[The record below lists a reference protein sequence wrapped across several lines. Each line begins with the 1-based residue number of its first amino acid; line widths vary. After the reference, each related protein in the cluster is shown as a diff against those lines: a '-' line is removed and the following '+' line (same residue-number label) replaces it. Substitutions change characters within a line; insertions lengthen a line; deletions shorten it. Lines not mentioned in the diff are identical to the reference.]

1 MHLRELDAN
10 LVVVLDALLID
21 ASVTKAAE
29 RLGRSPSAI
38 SHALANLREVFND
51 DLFVRA
57 GQRLAPTAK
66 ALEIA
71 PTIHVIVTGIES
83 LLRPAAPFD
92 PATQERAFTMLCRE
106 TSEFTLLQPLR
117 KRLKTSAPDIT
128 VASSAFDPES
138 WTEKMRLGQAQFAI
152 IEALAEEP
160 SAELHWKLLFEDAW
174 ITLAPK
180 SHPLAK
186 GEVSM
191 ETFAA
196 QNHVVIMA
204 PPKIQEHL
212 LATLAGYQIAPNS
225 VTWASSLFAGLFLA
239 LEANALVTLPASVAK
254 AVDGHLQLAP
264 VRHKQPKLANKT
276 FLVWHRSNDRDE
288 CHAWLRHEMAACAP
302 KVN

>member
-1 MHLRELDAN
+1 MHLKELDAN

-21 ASVTKAAE
+21 ASVTRAAE

-83 LLRPAAPFD
+83 LLRPATPFD
-92 PATQERAFTMLCRE
+92 PATQERAFTVLCRE

-117 KRLKTSAPDIT
+117 ERLKGAAPDIS
-128 VASSAFDPES
+128 VASSSFDPES
-138 WTEKMRLGQAQFAI
+138 WTEKMRLGHAQFAI

-160 SAELHWKLLFEDAW
+160 GAELHWKLLFEDAW

-180 SHPLAK
+180 NHVLAR
-186 GEVSM
+186 GDVPV

-196 QNHVVIMA
+196 QNHVVITA

-212 LATLAGYQIAPNS
+212 LRTLAAYQIPLNS
-225 VTWASSLFAGLFLA
+225 VTWASSLFAGIFLA
-239 LEANALVTLPASVAK
+239 LKANALVTLPASVAK
-254 AVDGHLQLAP
+254 AVDGHLLLAP
-264 VRHKQPKLANKT
+264 VRHNQAKLTNKT

-288 CHAWLRHEMAACAP
+288 CHAWLRNEMAACAP
-302 KVN
+302 KVA